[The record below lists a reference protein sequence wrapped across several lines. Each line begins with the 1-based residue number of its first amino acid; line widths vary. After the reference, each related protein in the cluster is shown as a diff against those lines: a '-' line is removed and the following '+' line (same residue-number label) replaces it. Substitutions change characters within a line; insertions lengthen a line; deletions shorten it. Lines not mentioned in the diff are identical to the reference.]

1 MMAATIAWKAEVKD
15 AKKKIL
21 LDGERER
28 ERERE
33 RIKLHSRHVRV
44 SDLCFKKGQPRANFL
59 HR

>member
-21 LDGERER
+21 LDGEK

>member
-28 ERERE
+28 ERKGERE
-33 RIKLHSRHVRV
+33 NQIT
-44 SDLCFKKGQPRANFL
+44 FKACSCE
-59 HR
+59 